1 MNRIV
6 AGAFFIVT
14 TASILAASQNAVV
27 APSVSL
33 ASQEP
38 RYVLS
43 VDVEL
48 VNIAATVI
56 DDGGRYVDGLG
67 AADFQ
72 VLEDGRQQDISF
84 FSHDTRVPISLG
96 VLIDVSGSVQEKVRQ
111 GLQTV
116 RGLASTLSSEDEM
129 FVITFDSRVQV
140 KQRFTHDAEEIER
153 SLHDV
158 HAHGETAVYDAIAAG
173 LHEME
178 GAKHRRRILLLV
190 SDGFDTRSK
199 TSATQAEELLK
210 RSGVPL
216 YALGIDDDDAD
227 APARR
232 RPRYHIYEYMLNKLS
247 NAGGG
252 RLIRMYT
259 GRNYDLVNLSESLL
273 GELHQQYTMGYYPSM
288 GPDDDRSRNVEIRV
302 MKPGARIVSEE
313 LLLQRR

>member
-1 MNRIV
+1 MQRI
-6 AGAFFIVT
+6 AAAAFFIVM
-14 TASILAASQNAVV
+14 TASILPASQNAVA

-48 VNIAATVI
+48 VNIAAAVI
-56 DDGGRYVDGLG
+56 DDAGRYVDGLG

-72 VLEDGRQQDISF
+72 VFEDGRQQDISF
-84 FSHDTRVPISLG
+84 FSHDARVPISLG
-96 VLIDVSGSVQEKVRQ
+96 VLIDISGSVQEKVRQ

-129 FVITFDSRVQV
+129 FVITFNSRVEV
-140 KQRFTHDAEEIER
+140 KQRFTHEAEEIER
-153 SLHDV
+153 SLRDV

-173 LHEME
+173 LHEMQS
-178 GAKHRRRILLLV
+178 AKHRRRILLLV
-190 SDGFDTRSK
+190 SDGFDTRSR
-199 TSATQAEELLK
+199 TNAAQAEDLLR

-216 YALGIDDDDAD
+216 YAIGIDDGDGEVSN
-227 APARR
+227 RR
-232 RPRYHIYEYMLNKLS
+232 RTRYRIYDYMLTKLS
-247 NAGGG
+247 SAGGG

-259 GRNYDLVNLSESLL
+259 GRNYDLVKLSESLL
-273 GELHQQYTMGYYPSM
+273 GELHEQYTMGYYPAA

-302 MKPGARIVSEE
+302 MKPGARILKVGEFE
-313 LLLQRR
+313 GR